1 MQWKCQASA
10 KPVSAA
16 EYYIYITA
24 CILKYFNFNIYKSV
38 KYKVIKSCKNPNVL
52 KNNTETRKLL
62 ELKNICTLSGV
73 VGRVWLADRSSGPA
87 SNYIPIYWEY
97 FSFYFRTVTTIQLY
111 RVTWKYK
118 VFFFIF
124 KLNTL
129 PLYVLATNLRQKYNI

>member
-1 MQWKCQASA
+1 MENATKMPGQCQAC
-10 KPVSAA
+10 AA

-24 CILKYFNFNIYKSV
+24 CILKYFNLNICKIV

-97 FSFYFRTVTTIQLY
+97 FSF
-111 RVTWKYK
+111 
-118 VFFFIF
+118 
-124 KLNTL
+124 
-129 PLYVLATNLRQKYNI
+129 